1 MFLQTRKLYFMK
13 NRNFILILAALSI
26 PFLIPYCS
34 IMKDILPYA
43 LSIMLF
49 FNFINLEPGIIKFRK
64 EYFYYPAFALLIFCP
79 FALLLSS
86 LCGIEN
92 CTGII
97 LLAAAPAAVSSPVM
111 ADFIGADKNLSVM
124 LAVISNLLAPLIFS
138 AAAFLY
144 LPEKIDFSFA
154 DAAAKSAS
162 VIFIP
167 LAAALLFRA
176 FKSGR
181 IPSKISGLS
190 GTVLFPVIIFAAVM
204 SSKNSILEA
213 DKTDLIFPA
222 IAAFILCGI
231 SFSTGFFASKNKA
244 TAKSL
249 SLLFGHKNTALSAY
263 VALASAPPETV
274 TPILF
279 YIIFH
284 HIANSIL
291 SLIFGKFTAK

>member
-1 MFLQTRKLYFMK
+1 MK
-13 NRNFILILAALSI
+13 NRNFVLILASLFI
-26 PFLIPYCS
+26 PFFIPYYP

-49 FNFINLEPGIIKFRK
+49 FNFLNLEPAKMKFRK
-64 EYFYYPAFALLIFCP
+64 EYFYYPVFSLIIFCP
-79 FALLLSS
+79 FAILLSL
-86 LCGIEN
+86 LCGIDN
-92 CTGII
+92 YTGII
-97 LLAAAPAAVSSPVM
+97 LLAAAPTAVSSPVM
-111 ADFIGADKNLSVM
+111 ADFIGADKTLSVM
-124 LAVISNLLAPLIFS
+124 LAVISNLLAPLIFL
-138 AAAFLY
+138 AAAFIY
-144 LPEKIDFSFA
+144 LPERIDFSFT

-167 LAAALLFRA
+167 LAAAFLFRA

-181 IPSKISGLS
+181 IPKKISGLS

-204 SSKNSILEA
+204 SSKNSILKA
-213 DKTDLIFPA
+213 DKTDLVFPA
-222 IAAFILCGI
+222 LAAFILCAV
-231 SFSTGFFASKNKA
+231 SFTTGFLASKNKA

-249 SLLFGHKNTALSAY
+249 SLLFGHKNTALSVY
-263 VALASAPPETV
+263 VALASAPAETV

-291 SLIFGKFTAK
+291 SFVFGDSTAK

>member
-1 MFLQTRKLYFMK
+1 MK
-13 NRNFILILAALSI
+13 NRNFILILAALFI
-26 PFLIPYCS
+26 PFLIPYCN

-43 LSIMLF
+43 LSVMLF

-64 EYFYYPAFALLIFCP
+64 EYFYYPLFALLIFCP
-79 FALLLSS
+79 FALLLSG

-97 LLAAAPAAVSSPVM
+97 LLAAAPTAVSYPVM
-111 ADFIGADKNLSVM
+111 ADFIGADKTLSVM

-144 LPEKIDFSFA
+144 LPDKIDFSFA

-176 FKSGR
+176 FKFGKV
-181 IPSKISGLS
+181 PAKISGLS

-204 SSKNSILEA
+204 SSKNSILKA
-213 DKTDLIFPA
+213 DKTDLVFPA
-222 IAAFILCGI
+222 LAALILCAV
-231 SFSTGFFASKNKA
+231 SFSTGFLASKNKA

-249 SLLFGHKNTALSAY
+249 SLLFGHKNTALSVY
-263 VALASAPPETV
+263 VALASAPPEAV

-291 SLIFGKFTAK
+291 SFVFGESTAK